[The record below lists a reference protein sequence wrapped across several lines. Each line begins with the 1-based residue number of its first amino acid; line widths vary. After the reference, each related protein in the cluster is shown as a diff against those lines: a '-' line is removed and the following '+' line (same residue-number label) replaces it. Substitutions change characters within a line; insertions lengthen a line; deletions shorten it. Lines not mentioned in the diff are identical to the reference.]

1 MVTVITFV
9 ARNSDG
15 RGASSTNSSPTS
27 SPYASQARIF
37 LAAAAKGILL
47 KCMSNH
53 AASLPQGALTQGQSE
68 SLHRR
73 PRACHG
79 LACPFLCLRLLPS
92 PTHPCSGAGRGGGR
106 HSAAPERP
114 GTLLPWGLGIA
125 VPSAGNL
132 FSSDV
137 CLLCLFLL
145 LPVFAQMPSCRR
157 GLLGH
162 LVFTFYLCFLFDIY
176 LFMCLCMAAL
186 SLRCNMRSLSLQ
198 VHRLFFGESR
208 FLSGICVWD

>member
-92 PTHPCSGAGRGGGR
+92 PTHPCSGAGGGAGGILR
-106 HSAAPERP
+106 LQNAQAHSCPGVLALPSPLP
-114 GTLLPWGLGIA
+114 GTYFPQTSVCFVCSSSFQSLLKCHPADEASLATW
-125 VPSAGNL
+125 
-132 FSSDV
+132 
-137 CLLCLFLL
+137 FLL
-145 LPVFAQMPSCRR
+145 FISVFS
-157 GLLGH
+157 LI
-162 LVFTFYLCFLFDIY
+162 FIYLCVY
-176 LFMCLCMAAL
+176 
-186 SLRCNMRSLSLQ
+186 
-198 VHRLFFGESR
+198 
-208 FLSGICVWD
+208 VWLH